1 MVRVEWR
8 TPTGA
13 WEMRQAGLGA
23 KSNGQRAAQRVGQWA
38 FMANWST
45 SRVWKISWAMGTLL
59 RVPTDDGPSEG
70 ARSPA
75 DPRGVQGVL
84 ARSGRADRDDARHGG
99 CAAGADAD
107 SQFSC
112 RSVER
117 GGLGVAER
125 LGAAVDAEAE
135 ADAWRPGGL
144 TAGPMSDSEVT
155 ATTGGGGGGGWL
167 GERAR
172 PGVPPL

>member
-1 MVRVEWR
+1 M
-8 TPTGA
+8 
-13 WEMRQAGLGA
+13 
-23 KSNGQRAAQRVGQWA
+23 
-38 FMANWST
+38 
-45 SRVWKISWAMGTLL
+45 
-59 RVPTDDGPSEG
+59 TDDRHSEG
-70 ARSPA
+70 ACSP
-75 DPRGVQGVL
+75 PRGVHGPL
-84 ARSGRADRDDARHGG
+84 ARSGRAGRADRHGG
-99 CAAGADAD
+99 SVAGADAD
-107 SQFSC
+107 SQYSC

-172 PGVPPL
+172 PGTLLMPGLRVNRR